1 MNANDLVD
9 RIIME
14 QNKSEIIE
22 RPKRKVNILAT
33 KLHDNVNQF
42 FTPVSD
48 NYGLSYA
55 CFGYQEYILDNESFF
70 RLYISV
76 VDSKYR
82 INNNIF
88 KFSRS
93 NLRRLNGNGISE
105 VFNTV
110 EFKISHDDMVFDNC
124 PLKYFQEYFEKVI
137 ENIKNNENFY
147 KIDYDNIF

>member
-22 RPKRKVNILAT
+22 RPKKKVNILAT

-42 FTPVSD
+42 FIPVSG
-48 NYGLSYA
+48 NYDLSYA